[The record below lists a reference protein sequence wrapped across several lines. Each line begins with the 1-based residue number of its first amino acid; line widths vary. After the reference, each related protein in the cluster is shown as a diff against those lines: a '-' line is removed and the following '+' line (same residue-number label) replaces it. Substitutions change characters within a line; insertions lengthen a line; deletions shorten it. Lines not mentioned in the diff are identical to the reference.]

1 MEKKDVIDFFDKH
14 ADTWDADMIRDDD
27 IIKTIL
33 DNANVCED
41 KEILDIACGTGVLLP
56 DYLKRNVKSITAID
70 ISPEMAKIAKQKF
83 QQENVTIICGDAET
97 AVFDH
102 KFDCIIVYNA
112 FPHFPEPEKLIRALA
127 SHLKPGGTLTV
138 AHGMSREKI
147 DRHHSGSASKVSV
160 GLMSEDELAGLFEQ
174 VLKVTVK
181 ISNDS
186 MYQVAGVQKADE

>member
-1 MEKKDVIDFFDKH
+1 MEKKDIIDFFDKH